1 MPFHVE
7 KPTVTHA
14 TLTEAAYLLE
24 RSEWTIRKAVRD
36 GELSAERIG
45 NGAGKLF
52 VSHAELERYRRAR
65 NTRRRRRRTRA

>member
-7 KPTVTHA
+7 KPSLTHA
-14 TLTEAAYLLE
+14 TLTEAAYFLE
-24 RSEWTIRKAVRD
+24 QSEWTIRKAVRD

-52 VSHAELERYRRAR
+52 VPHTELVRYRRE
-65 NTRRRRRRTRA
+65 RRRTRA